1 MLQKTRGVVVHYL
14 KFRESS
20 IITKVYTEELGIQ
33 SYIINGVRSRKSKQ
47 NKIAFFQP
55 LTLLDLVVYHR
66 RERTQLNRI
75 AEVKCAYPFQSI
87 PFEVNKSGIA
97 MFLAEIM
104 QKALKEEEENKALF
118 AFIWENILYLDQ
130 SQQDYTNLHLH
141 FLMKLSTYLGF
152 APETGKEAFA
162 QIEEHK
168 NLFLDETLRQDF
180 EKGMDMLIRLP
191 REALGQLPAS
201 LRSGLI
207 DYLLDFYRLH
217 VANFENIKSLGVLRE
232 INRNG

>member
-20 IITKVYTEELGIQ
+20 IITKIYTEELGIQ
-33 SYIINGVRSRKSKQ
+33 SYIINGVRSRKAKH

-66 RERTQLNRI
+66 AERTQINRI
-75 AEVKCAYPFQSI
+75 SEVKCAYPFKSI
-87 PFEVNKSGIA
+87 PFEIGKSGIA

-104 QKALKEEEENKALF
+104 QKALKEESENKALF
-118 AFIWENILYLDQ
+118 DFIWENILYLDQ
-130 SQQDYTNLHLH
+130 SQGGYINLHLH
-141 FLMKLSTYLGF
+141 FLMKLSAYLGF
-152 APETGKEAFA
+152 APETGQEVFA
-162 QIEEHK
+162 QIKEHK
-168 NLFLDETLRQDF
+168 NLLLDEALYQRF
-180 EKGMDMLIRLP
+180 EQGMDMLIGLP
-191 REALGQLPAS
+191 REDLGQIPAA

-217 VANFENIKSLGVLRE
+217 VANFEHIKSLGILRE
-232 INRNG
+232 ISRSA

>member
-1 MLQKTRGVVVHYL
+1 MLQKTRGIVIHYL

-20 IITKVYTEELGIQ
+20 IIAKIYTEELGIQ
-33 SYIINGVRSRKSKQ
+33 SYIVNSVRSRKSKH

-66 RERTQLNRI
+66 REREQLNRI
-75 AEVKCAYPFQSI
+75 SEIKCAYPFQSI
-87 PFEVNKSGIA
+87 PFDVKKSGIA

-104 QKALKEEEENKALF
+104 QKALREESENTDLF
-118 AFIWENILYLDQ
+118 TFIWESIIYLDQ
-130 SQQDYTNLHLH
+130 SPTAYENLHLY
-141 FLMKLSTYLGF
+141 FLINLSTYLGF
-152 APETGKEAFA
+152 APETGKEVFL

-168 NLFLDETLRQDF
+168 NLLLDASVRKQF
-180 EKGMDMLIRLP
+180 EEGMEMLIHLP
-191 REALGQLPAS
+191 REELSKIPTN
-201 LRSGLI
+201 LRAGLI

-232 INRNG
+232 INRSS